1 MTGLNVAFT
10 IPGDSFVP
18 AKIDSHLTAILPE
31 PAAGLTRS
39 VSASRLQEL
48 GHNKA

>member
-18 AKIDSHLTAILPE
+18 DKIDNQLTARP
-31 PAAGLTRS
+31 PDFAAGTAELSSRVVRS
-39 VSASRLQEL
+39 QRDA
-48 GHNKA
+48 